1 MKKDRSYVLAVSLL
15 LMPSPAE
22 ADTRTTS
29 VSMTPVSSSPI
40 PAARGGLYTSSTD
53 GKPRFVDV
61 GGVEYPAGEA
71 RHAYVSPGAPGGAVL
86 GDCWVD
92 STDNYTLYCKESAG
106 NLRQR
111 KDLSV
116 PGAISIPASPGVF
129 LAHADNAAG
138 TQYLGGADRGAA
150 AASQV
155 VLFVAHSA
163 QSVRYMACT
172 AGTAPGGV
180 VSDVITVQKSSDQGM
195 TWGDTGS
202 TCTLTGVAK
211 TCPSAAVVA
220 LAPYDWL
227 AVKVVRNALSSGA
240 AYGCQV
246 VVN

>member
-1 MKKDRSYVLAVSLL
+1 MNNRAYLMAAALL
-15 LMPSPAE
+15 LLAHNAE

-29 VSMTPVSSSPI
+29 VSMTPVASSPI
-40 PAARGGLYTSSTD
+40 PAARGGLYTSSAD

-61 GGVEYPAGEA
+61 NGVEYPAGEA
-71 RHAYVSPGAPGGAVL
+71 RHLRVSAGAPGGAVL

-92 STDNYTLYCKESAG
+92 STDSYTLYCKEG
-106 NLRQR
+106 TGILRQR

-129 LAHADNAAG
+129 LAHADTAAG

-150 AASQV
+150 AVSQV

-163 QSVRYMACT
+163 QSIRYLVCT
-172 AGTAPGGV
+172 AGAAPGGI
-180 VSDVITVQKSSDQGM
+180 VSDVLTVQKSSDQGAS
-195 TWGDTGS
+195 WADTGS

-211 TCPSAAVVA
+211 TCPSVAVVG
-220 LAPYDWL
+220 LAPFDWL
-227 AVKVVRNALSSGA
+227 AVKVVRDALSTGA
-240 AYGCQV
+240 AYSCEV